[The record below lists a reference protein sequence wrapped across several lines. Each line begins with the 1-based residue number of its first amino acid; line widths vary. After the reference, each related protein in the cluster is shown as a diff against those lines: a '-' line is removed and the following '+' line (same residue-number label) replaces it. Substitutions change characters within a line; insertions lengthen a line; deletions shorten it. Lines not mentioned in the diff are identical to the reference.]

1 MTEVGVPRELID
13 RHGAVSAEVAEAM
26 ALGACRCAGS
36 TYALSTTG
44 IAGPGGGTDKKPVGL
59 VYIALAGPDKS
70 VEVVKCNFPGNR
82 LDFKTR
88 ATTAALNRYVCAYC
102 RSSTMEEVRFT
113 ASKS

>member
-13 RHGAVSAEVAEAM
+13 HHGAMKCGVAEAM

-44 IAGPGGGTDKKPVGL
+44 SRSGAELTKSRSDWSTSP
-59 VYIALAGPDKS
+59 LAGLDKS

-88 ATTAALNRYVCAYC
+88 ATTAALNLLRL
-102 RSSTMEEVRFT
+102 RLLQ
-113 ASKS
+113 K